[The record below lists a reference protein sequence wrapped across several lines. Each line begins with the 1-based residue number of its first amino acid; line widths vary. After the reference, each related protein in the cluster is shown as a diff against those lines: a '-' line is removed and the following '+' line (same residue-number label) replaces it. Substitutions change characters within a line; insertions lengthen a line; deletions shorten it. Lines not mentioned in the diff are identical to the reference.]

1 MYSKEKIKSLEELVQ
16 LRHTFSNQKVV
27 FTNGC
32 FDIIHAGHV
41 LYLEE
46 AKKCGDILILG
57 LNSDS
62 SVKRL
67 KGNSRPINNQTDR
80 AIVLAGLSSVDYV
93 VIFDQDD
100 PYDLISAIQPD
111 VLVKGGDWKIE
122 QIIGSDIVK
131 RRGGEV
137 LSLSFI
143 EGKSTTKIIDKVVS
157 NNGTS

>member
-67 KGNSRPINNQTDR
+67 
-80 AIVLAGLSSVDYV
+80 
-93 VIFDQDD
+93 
-100 PYDLISAIQPD
+100 
-111 VLVKGGDWKIE
+111 
-122 QIIGSDIVK
+122 
-131 RRGGEV
+131 
-137 LSLSFI
+137 
-143 EGKSTTKIIDKVVS
+143 
-157 NNGTS
+157 

>member
-131 RRGGEV
+131 
-137 LSLSFI
+137 
-143 EGKSTTKIIDKVVS
+143 
-157 NNGTS
+157 